1 MHSTKIKELVV
12 PGTIMSDYVF
22 SMVQCSFDTT
32 VPAYLRKKNLILF
45 VDNLYIFFIAK
56 YY

>member
-1 MHSTKIKELVV
+1 MHCPKVKELV
-12 PGTIMSDYVF
+12 PGTVRLF
-22 SMVQCSFDTT
+22 SIVQCSFDIT